1 MVGTGVER
9 HAVPTMNPENPHN
22 ENDPAPE
29 PQEGGP
35 EQAAPERPAAGPEPT
50 AEQPTAA
57 APPTATAQAGPRRL
71 YRSRS
76 DRVIW
81 GVCGGLAR
89 YFNIDPV
96 IVRVAAVALVF
107 AG

>member
-1 MVGTGVER
+1 MVGTAVER

-35 EQAAPERPAAGPEPT
+35 EQAAPERPEAGEQPAPERSEAGEQPAPERPAAGPEPT

-81 GVCGGLAR
+81 GVC
-89 YFNIDPV
+89 
-96 IVRVAAVALVF
+96 
-107 AG
+107 